1 MNVLIFVIILIIED
15 KIEINEF
22 KKSVIV
28 FNLEENI

>member
-22 KKSVIV
+22 NKSVIV